1 MPAFTLDEVRDR
13 TLKERD
19 SWWTVYLVDPVAVR
33 LVRQV
38 ANRTSA
44 TPNQLTVLALF
55 LGLGAAVCFA
65 LGYRQFLLL
74 GAFLYYLS
82 FLVDCMDGKLA
93 RLTGTESVFG
103 AWVDYVTDRFRVLV
117 CVVALMGGQY
127 VVAGEA
133 RPGAEPVWFV
143 WLALVVVFLDMLRY
157 LNALQ
162 VYKVRREMRSHLAAA
177 LERARATLSMLGPDG
192 DDTSAAT
199 GAGGRTMSDGG
210 EQAVLRHGISVLEGI
225 LRTQTERENR
235 NRRTAG
241 KQPDL
246 TLPKVDL
253 HQEFRTRFPW
263 YQRFWSALNARRV
276 RTHLVGGIEFQMAV
290 FVVAPVV
297 AAVAGAPSAIGWIT
311 AVAGVLLLAFEIA
324 IIYKLWLSTRDFF
337 RVVDGIDSAL
347 RFSGP
352 SDGAEDEEGRDTGSD
367 TGSPTTLR

>member
-19 SWWTVYLVDPVAVR
+19 SWWTVYLVDPIAVR
-33 LVRQV
+33 LVRPV
-38 ANRTSA
+38 ANRTSV

-65 LGYRQFLLL
+65 LGYREFLLL
-74 GAFLYYLS
+74 GAVLYYLS

-127 VVAGEA
+127 VVAEEA
-133 RPGAEPVWFV
+133 DPGADPVWFV
-143 WLALVVVFLDMLRY
+143 WLALAVVFLDMLRY

-177 LERARATLSMLGPDG
+177 LERARATLSMLGPDE

-210 EQAVLRHGISVLEGI
+210 EQAVLRHGISVLEDI

-297 AAVAGAPSAIGWIT
+297 AALAGAPSAIGWIT

-337 RVVDGIDSAL
+337 RVVDGIDGAL

-352 SDGAEDEEGRDTGSD
+352 SDGAEDEGRDTGSD
-367 TGSPTTLR
+367 TGSHTTLR

>member
-1 MPAFTLDEVRDR
+1 MPAFTLDEVKAR

-19 SWWTVYLVDPVAVR
+19 SWWTVYLVDPIAVR
-33 LVRQV
+33 LVGPV
-38 ANRTSA
+38 ANRTSI
-44 TPNQLTVLALF
+44 TPNQLTVVALF

-74 GAFLYYLS
+74 GAVLYFLS

-93 RLTGTESVFG
+93 RLTGTETVFG
-103 AWVDYVTDRFRVLV
+103 AWVDYVSDRFRVLV
-117 CVVALMGGQY
+117 AVVALMGGQY
-127 VVAGEA
+127 VVAEEA
-133 RPGAEPVWFV
+133 DPGADPVWFV
-143 WLALVVVFLDMLRY
+143 WLALAVVFLDMLRY

-177 LERARATLSMLGPDG
+177 LERARATLSMLGPEG
-192 DDTSAAT
+192 DDTAAAT

-210 EQAVLRHGISVLEGI
+210 EQAVLRHGIAVLEGI

-290 FVVAPVV
+290 FVVAPVAV
-297 AAVAGAPSAIGWIT
+297 AVAGLPSLIGWIT
-311 AVAGVLLLAFEIA
+311 AVAGVLLLAFELA

-337 RVVDGIDSAL
+337 RVVDGIDGAL

-352 SDGAEDEEGRDTGSD
+352 SDGAEDEGRDTGSD
-367 TGSPTTLR
+367 TGSHTTLR